1 MIRHLKLV
9 IAFKMLKN
17 IQVLN
22 LLHFKHLTIN
32 FLRKFNK
39 NQIVTPITQS
49 MKTISKHIQFKE
61 YLERKHKRLIEEAYN
76 LEYTDASLS
85 DVLTYEA
92 LQLDQ
97 KLKFLQF

>member
-1 MIRHLKLV
+1 
-9 IAFKMLKN
+9 
-17 IQVLN
+17 
-22 LLHFKHLTIN
+22 
-32 FLRKFNK
+32 
-39 NQIVTPITQS
+39 
-49 MKTISKHIQFKE
+49 MKTISKHIQCKE

-76 LEYTDASLS
+76 LEFTDASMS

>member
-1 MIRHLKLV
+1 M
-9 IAFKMLKN
+9 
-17 IQVLN
+17 
-22 LLHFKHLTIN
+22 T
-32 FLRKFNK
+32 
-39 NQIVTPITQS
+39 TP
-49 MKTISKHIQFKE
+49 SKHIRLKK

-76 LEYTDASLS
+76 LKYTDSSLS

>member
-1 MIRHLKLV
+1 MTAQTKN
-9 IAFKMLKN
+9 IAFKK
-17 IQVLN
+17 
-22 LLHFKHLTIN
+22 
-32 FLRKFNK
+32 
-39 NQIVTPITQS
+39 
-49 MKTISKHIQFKE
+49 

-76 LEYTDASLS
+76 VKYTDASLS

>member
-1 MIRHLKLV
+1 M
-9 IAFKMLKN
+9 
-17 IQVLN
+17 
-22 LLHFKHLTIN
+22 T
-32 FLRKFNK
+32 
-39 NQIVTPITQS
+39 TT
-49 MKTISKHIQFKE
+49 KHIRFKE

-76 LEYTDASLS
+76 IKYTDSSLS